1 MKTRFATSL
10 IVLGS
15 IFAPFAAHAADGD
28 RDKLLSR
35 DFVKDSVITTK
46 IKARLAEEKLSST
59 MRISVDTDNKG
70 VVQMTGTAKTQTEID
85 RAGVIAKNTE
95 GVTSVENKIR
105 LSSSAAARDGR
116 TGERTQ
122 DQRGNGR
129 TAERTQDQRGNGMAG
144 ERMQDQRGNAMVGD
158 TVGRVE
164 ARIKDMH
171 TRLMITQAQEDQWSK
186 VAQVMRDN
194 AKQMDALAK
203 TRAERAAM
211 SAVQDLKSYGEIS
224 EAHADGIKKVTPVF
238 STLYD
243 SMSAKQKKAADGVF
257 RNGSRKMT

>member
-70 VVQMTGTAKTQTEID
+70 VVQMTGTAKTQSEID

-116 TGERTQ
+116 TG
-122 DQRGNGR
+122 
-129 TAERTQDQRGNGMAG
+129 ERTQDQRGNGMAG

-203 TRAERAAM
+203 TRTERAAM

>member
-70 VVQMTGTAKTQTEID
+70 VVQMTGTAKTQSEID

-105 LSSSAAARDGR
+105 LSSSAAVR
-116 TGERTQ
+116 E
-122 DQRGNGR
+122 GR

-186 VAQVMRDN
+186 VAKVMRDN

-203 TRAERAAM
+203 TRTERAAM
-211 SAVQDLKSYGEIS
+211 SAVQDLKSYGELS

-243 SMSAKQKKAADGVF
+243 SMSATQKKAADGVF

>member
-1 MKTRFATSL
+1 MKTRLATSL

-70 VVQMTGTAKTQTEID
+70 VVQMTGTAKTQSEID

-116 TGERTQ
+116 TG
-122 DQRGNGR
+122 
-129 TAERTQDQRGNGMAG
+129 ERTQDQRGNGMAG

-203 TRAERAAM
+203 TRTERAAM

>member
-1 MKTRFATSL
+1 MKTRLATSL

-70 VVQMTGTAKTQTEID
+70 VVQMTGTAKTQSEID

-105 LSSSAAARDGR
+105 LSSSAAVR
-116 TGERTQ
+116 E
-122 DQRGNGR
+122 GR